1 MILSYFF
8 LSIFTCLTLTA
19 WFKVL
24 IHYLQKKLE
33 NQKTFFLVNVH
44 TSFNPQKKIS
54 HVQIIHLIIQL
65 DQFNFQIIISYFVD
79 VVLFFMFDSIR

>member
-1 MILSYFF
+1 MVQGFNSLP
-8 LSIFTCLTLTA
+8 T
-19 WFKVL
+19 
-24 IHYLQKKLE
+24 KKIG
-33 NQKTFFLVNVH
+33 KSKDIFLVNVH